1 MGDEGRLG
9 MVLASMFCLVCISP
23 RTSLFIYCF
32 CQSWLVVRF
41 PPPHPFPSWGPII
54 CWLPSNGPRIV
65 GFGSGAVYRD
75 FGGSRGRSG
84 LGPLG
89 TDRQLRTLPQRI
101 LFSLFVFVDLY
112 FSLSAFSLLWF
123 QYTMSHR
130 YSDHRLAPWPQLHL
144 WFWVNLFFGGLCFRN
159 CKIQCLCRR
168 TSKSLLK
175 NMSGSL
181 TLRYLMFTI

>member
-41 PPPHPFPSWGPII
+41 PPPPSVSLLGPHY
-54 CWLPSNGPRIV
+54 LLVAFKLAKDSRIWKR
-65 GFGSGAVYRD
+65 SSAS
-75 FGGSRGRSG
+75 FGGSRGRNG

-130 YSDHRLAPWPQLHL
+130 YSDHRLAPWLQLHL